1 MYIKHL
7 AYFAYNKCVVHVGGW
22 ERVRSATKMF
32 ERNLQEENLK
42 LWKFSI

>member
-1 MYIKHL
+1 MKHL
-7 AYFAYNKCVVHVGGW
+7 AYFAYNKCVVHVRGW
-22 ERVRSATKMF
+22 ERVMLATKMF